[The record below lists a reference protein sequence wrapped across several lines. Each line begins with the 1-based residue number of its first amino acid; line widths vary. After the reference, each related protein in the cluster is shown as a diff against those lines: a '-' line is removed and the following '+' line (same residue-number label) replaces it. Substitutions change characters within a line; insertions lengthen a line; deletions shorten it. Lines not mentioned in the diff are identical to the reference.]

1 MDDVNDAG
9 RSSLELGRDVPVVV
23 EVPVV
28 SVVLDWRREHEN
40 LRNAHMSCGIIPSME
55 KIGGKFIV
63 AIILLVI
70 AVGGGVFFLGRGS
83 QGSVSKDEGTKSAQE
98 RTGKTL
104 RRPTSRHAA
113 VPIEDDEALA
123 EKAASK
129 ESEKDDE
136 DVTEDPEDGE
146 SSPDDLEEKL
156 VDAFDA
162 LTDKW
167 QEPAADKVTM
177 DEVKKFREGLAKVP
191 KSRKEECVQRALNL
205 VPDENVMLLAGILFD
220 KSQDREILELVYNDI
235 LNRDEDVKKPI
246 LREVFKDKEHPC
258 WADTAWILDVTG
270 ELPNKKGEDDK

>member
-1 MDDVNDAG
+1 
-9 RSSLELGRDVPVVV
+9 
-23 EVPVV
+23 
-28 SVVLDWRREHEN
+28 
-40 LRNAHMSCGIIPSME
+40 MSCGIIPLME

-98 RTGKTL
+98 HTGKTL
-104 RRPTSRHAA
+104 LRPTSRHAA
-113 VPIEDDEALA
+113 VPIEDDKALA

-136 DVTEDPEDGE
+136 NVTEDPEDGE

-177 DEVKKFREGLAKVP
+177 DEVKKFRERLAKVP

>member
-1 MDDVNDAG
+1 
-9 RSSLELGRDVPVVV
+9 
-23 EVPVV
+23 
-28 SVVLDWRREHEN
+28 
-40 LRNAHMSCGIIPSME
+40 MSCGIIPLMK

-98 RTGKTL
+98 HTGKTL
-104 RRPTSRHAA
+104 LRPTSRHAA
-113 VPIEDDEALA
+113 VPIEDDEVLA

-177 DEVKKFREGLAKVP
+177 DEVKKFRERLAKVP

>member
-1 MDDVNDAG
+1 
-9 RSSLELGRDVPVVV
+9 
-23 EVPVV
+23 
-28 SVVLDWRREHEN
+28 
-40 LRNAHMSCGIIPSME
+40 MSCGIIPSME
-55 KIGGKFIV
+55 KIDGKIIV

-98 RTGKTL
+98 HTGKTL

-246 LREVFKDKEHPC
+246 LREVFKDREHPC

>member
-1 MDDVNDAG
+1 
-9 RSSLELGRDVPVVV
+9 
-23 EVPVV
+23 
-28 SVVLDWRREHEN
+28 
-40 LRNAHMSCGIIPSME
+40 MSCGIIPLME

-98 RTGKTL
+98 HTGKTL

-113 VPIEDDEALA
+113 VPIEDDKALA

-129 ESEKDDE
+129 ESEKDDQ

>member
-1 MDDVNDAG
+1 
-9 RSSLELGRDVPVVV
+9 
-23 EVPVV
+23 
-28 SVVLDWRREHEN
+28 
-40 LRNAHMSCGIIPSME
+40 MSCGIIPLMK

-83 QGSVSKDEGTKSAQE
+83 QGSMSKDEGTKSAQE
-98 RTGKTL
+98 HTGKTL

-177 DEVKKFREGLAKVP
+177 DEVKKFRERLAKVP

-205 VPDENVMLLAGILFD
+205 VPDENGMLLAGILFD

>member
-1 MDDVNDAG
+1 
-9 RSSLELGRDVPVVV
+9 
-23 EVPVV
+23 
-28 SVVLDWRREHEN
+28 
-40 LRNAHMSCGIIPSME
+40 MSCGIIPSME
-55 KIGGKFIV
+55 KIDGKIIV

-83 QGSVSKDEGTKSAQE
+83 QGSMSKDEGTKSAQE
-98 RTGKTL
+98 HTGKTL

-177 DEVKKFREGLAKVP
+177 DEVKKFRERLAKVP

>member
-1 MDDVNDAG
+1 
-9 RSSLELGRDVPVVV
+9 
-23 EVPVV
+23 
-28 SVVLDWRREHEN
+28 
-40 LRNAHMSCGIIPSME
+40 ME
-55 KIGGKFIV
+55 KIDGKIIV

-177 DEVKKFREGLAKVP
+177 DEVKKFRERLAKVP

>member
-1 MDDVNDAG
+1 
-9 RSSLELGRDVPVVV
+9 
-23 EVPVV
+23 
-28 SVVLDWRREHEN
+28 
-40 LRNAHMSCGIIPSME
+40 ME
-55 KIGGKFIV
+55 KIDGKIIV

-129 ESEKDDE
+129 ESEKDDQ

-177 DEVKKFREGLAKVP
+177 DEVKKFRERLAKVP

>member
-1 MDDVNDAG
+1 
-9 RSSLELGRDVPVVV
+9 
-23 EVPVV
+23 
-28 SVVLDWRREHEN
+28 
-40 LRNAHMSCGIIPSME
+40 MSCGIIPLME
-55 KIGGKFIV
+55 KIDGKFIV

-83 QGSVSKDEGTKSAQE
+83 QGSMSKDEGTKSAQE
-98 RTGKTL
+98 HTGKTL

-177 DEVKKFREGLAKVP
+177 DEVKKFRERLAKVP

>member
-1 MDDVNDAG
+1 
-9 RSSLELGRDVPVVV
+9 
-23 EVPVV
+23 
-28 SVVLDWRREHEN
+28 
-40 LRNAHMSCGIIPSME
+40 MSCGIIPSME
-55 KIGGKFIV
+55 KIDGKIIV

-98 RTGKTL
+98 HTGKTL

-177 DEVKKFREGLAKVP
+177 DEVKKFRERLAKVP

-270 ELPNKKGEDDK
+270 EWPNKKGEDDK

>member
-1 MDDVNDAG
+1 
-9 RSSLELGRDVPVVV
+9 
-23 EVPVV
+23 
-28 SVVLDWRREHEN
+28 
-40 LRNAHMSCGIIPSME
+40 MSCGIIPLME

-98 RTGKTL
+98 HTGETL

-136 DVTEDPEDGE
+136 NVTEDPEDGE

-177 DEVKKFREGLAKVP
+177 DEVKKFRERLAKVP

>member
-1 MDDVNDAG
+1 
-9 RSSLELGRDVPVVV
+9 
-23 EVPVV
+23 
-28 SVVLDWRREHEN
+28 
-40 LRNAHMSCGIIPSME
+40 MSCGIIPLME
-55 KIGGKFIV
+55 KIGGKIIV

-136 DVTEDPEDGE
+136 NVTEDPEDGE

-177 DEVKKFREGLAKVP
+177 DEVKKFRERLAKVP

-246 LREVFKDKEHPC
+246 LREVFKDREHPC

>member
-1 MDDVNDAG
+1 
-9 RSSLELGRDVPVVV
+9 
-23 EVPVV
+23 
-28 SVVLDWRREHEN
+28 
-40 LRNAHMSCGIIPSME
+40 MSCGIIPLME

-98 RTGKTL
+98 HTGKTL
-104 RRPTSRHAA
+104 LRPTSRHAA

-136 DVTEDPEDGE
+136 NVTEDPEDGE

-246 LREVFKDKEHPC
+246 LREVFKDREHPC

>member
-1 MDDVNDAG
+1 
-9 RSSLELGRDVPVVV
+9 
-23 EVPVV
+23 
-28 SVVLDWRREHEN
+28 
-40 LRNAHMSCGIIPSME
+40 MSCGIIPLME

-98 RTGKTL
+98 HTGKTL
-104 RRPTSRHAA
+104 LRPTSRHAA

-136 DVTEDPEDGE
+136 NVTEDPEDGE

-177 DEVKKFREGLAKVP
+177 DEVKKFREGLAKAP

>member
-1 MDDVNDAG
+1 
-9 RSSLELGRDVPVVV
+9 
-23 EVPVV
+23 
-28 SVVLDWRREHEN
+28 
-40 LRNAHMSCGIIPSME
+40 MSCGIIPLME

-98 RTGKTL
+98 HTGKTL
-104 RRPTSRHAA
+104 LRPTSRHAA

-136 DVTEDPEDGE
+136 DVTEEPEDGE

-177 DEVKKFREGLAKVP
+177 DEVKKFRERLAKVP

>member
-1 MDDVNDAG
+1 
-9 RSSLELGRDVPVVV
+9 
-23 EVPVV
+23 
-28 SVVLDWRREHEN
+28 
-40 LRNAHMSCGIIPSME
+40 MSCGIIPLMK

-98 RTGKTL
+98 RTGETL

-177 DEVKKFREGLAKVP
+177 DEVKKFRERLAKVP

>member
-1 MDDVNDAG
+1 
-9 RSSLELGRDVPVVV
+9 
-23 EVPVV
+23 
-28 SVVLDWRREHEN
+28 
-40 LRNAHMSCGIIPSME
+40 MSCGIIPLME

-98 RTGKTL
+98 HTGRTL
-104 RRPTSRHAA
+104 LRPTSRHAA

-136 DVTEDPEDGE
+136 NVTEDPEDGE

>member
-1 MDDVNDAG
+1 
-9 RSSLELGRDVPVVV
+9 
-23 EVPVV
+23 
-28 SVVLDWRREHEN
+28 
-40 LRNAHMSCGIIPSME
+40 MSCGIIPLMK

-98 RTGKTL
+98 NTGKTL

-177 DEVKKFREGLAKVP
+177 DEVKKFRERLAKVP

-246 LREVFKDKEHPC
+246 LREVFKDREHPC

>member
-1 MDDVNDAG
+1 
-9 RSSLELGRDVPVVV
+9 
-23 EVPVV
+23 
-28 SVVLDWRREHEN
+28 
-40 LRNAHMSCGIIPSME
+40 MSCGIIPLMK
-55 KIGGKFIV
+55 KIGGKFII

-98 RTGKTL
+98 HTGKTL
-104 RRPTSRHAA
+104 LRPTSRHAA

-136 DVTEDPEDGE
+136 DVTEEPEDGE

-177 DEVKKFREGLAKVP
+177 DEVKKFRERLAKVP

>member
-1 MDDVNDAG
+1 
-9 RSSLELGRDVPVVV
+9 
-23 EVPVV
+23 
-28 SVVLDWRREHEN
+28 
-40 LRNAHMSCGIIPSME
+40 MSCGIIPLME

-98 RTGKTL
+98 HTGKTL

-177 DEVKKFREGLAKVP
+177 DEVKKFRERLAKVP

>member
-1 MDDVNDAG
+1 
-9 RSSLELGRDVPVVV
+9 
-23 EVPVV
+23 
-28 SVVLDWRREHEN
+28 
-40 LRNAHMSCGIIPSME
+40 MSCGIISLMK

-98 RTGKTL
+98 HTGKTL

-113 VPIEDDEALA
+113 VPIEDDKALA

-136 DVTEDPEDGE
+136 NVTEDPEDGE

>member
-1 MDDVNDAG
+1 MK
-9 RSSLELGRDVPVVV
+9 
-23 EVPVV
+23 
-28 SVVLDWRREHEN
+28 
-40 LRNAHMSCGIIPSME
+40 

-83 QGSVSKDEGTKSAQE
+83 QGSMSKDEGTKSAQE
-98 RTGKTL
+98 HTGKTL
-104 RRPTSRHAA
+104 LRPTSRHAA

-136 DVTEDPEDGE
+136 NVTEDPEDGE

>member
-1 MDDVNDAG
+1 
-9 RSSLELGRDVPVVV
+9 
-23 EVPVV
+23 
-28 SVVLDWRREHEN
+28 
-40 LRNAHMSCGIIPSME
+40 ME
-55 KIGGKFIV
+55 KVDGKIIV

-83 QGSVSKDEGTKSAQE
+83 QGSMSKDEGTKSAQE

-113 VPIEDDEALA
+113 VPIEDDRALA

-136 DVTEDPEDGE
+136 NVTEDPEDGE

-177 DEVKKFREGLAKVP
+177 DEVKKFRERLAKVP

>member
-1 MDDVNDAG
+1 MK
-9 RSSLELGRDVPVVV
+9 
-23 EVPVV
+23 
-28 SVVLDWRREHEN
+28 
-40 LRNAHMSCGIIPSME
+40 

-83 QGSVSKDEGTKSAQE
+83 QGSMSKDEGTKSAQE
-98 RTGKTL
+98 HTGKTL
-104 RRPTSRHAA
+104 RRPISRHAA

-136 DVTEDPEDGE
+136 NVTEDPEDGE

-177 DEVKKFREGLAKVP
+177 DEVKKFRERLAKVP

-246 LREVFKDKEHPC
+246 LREVFKDREHPC

>member
-1 MDDVNDAG
+1 
-9 RSSLELGRDVPVVV
+9 
-23 EVPVV
+23 
-28 SVVLDWRREHEN
+28 
-40 LRNAHMSCGIIPSME
+40 MSCGIIPLME

-98 RTGKTL
+98 HTGKTL
-104 RRPTSRHAA
+104 RRPISRHAA

-129 ESEKDDE
+129 ESEKDDQ

-162 LTDKW
+162 LTDQW

-177 DEVKKFREGLAKVP
+177 DEVKKFRERLAKVP

-246 LREVFKDKEHPC
+246 LREVFKDREHPC

>member
-1 MDDVNDAG
+1 
-9 RSSLELGRDVPVVV
+9 
-23 EVPVV
+23 
-28 SVVLDWRREHEN
+28 
-40 LRNAHMSCGIIPSME
+40 MSCGIIPLME
-55 KIGGKFIV
+55 KIGGKIIV

-98 RTGKTL
+98 HTGKTL
-104 RRPTSRHAA
+104 RRPISRHAA

-162 LTDKW
+162 LTDTW
-167 QEPAADKVTM
+167 QEPKPDKVTM

-246 LREVFKDKEHPC
+246 LREVFKDREHPC

>member
-1 MDDVNDAG
+1 
-9 RSSLELGRDVPVVV
+9 
-23 EVPVV
+23 
-28 SVVLDWRREHEN
+28 
-40 LRNAHMSCGIIPSME
+40 MSCGIIPLME

-136 DVTEDPEDGE
+136 NVTEDPEDGE

-177 DEVKKFREGLAKVP
+177 DEVKKFRERLAKVP

-246 LREVFKDKEHPC
+246 LREVFKDREHPC